1 LFVVDTH
8 HSLTTK
14 EEFEDTKGVIRI
26 RKSKKNRQHNG
37 QKKVFTIK
45 LNVEEKLKAF
55 YINSVM
61 LLHAHKWIVC
71 IFHNL

>member
-26 RKSKKNRQHNG
+26 LIIYVSIQAIKTSIHEEKNRG
-37 QKKVFTIK
+37 SFSLRKRRILFSVKV
-45 LNVEEKLKAF
+45 V
-55 YINSVM
+55 
-61 LLHAHKWIVC
+61 
-71 IFHNL
+71 